1 MSNWYTTREAVK
13 RAGKINGVLSD
24 VQIDRIIETVSRQI
38 DLSTR
43 RFFLPRTET
52 RLFRWPSTQTSLLTV
67 LWLDQDLL
75 SVTTLQSEAQN
86 ATPTTISSSDFFLE
100 PNNQGPPYDRIE
112 IDLSSTAAYQAG
124 DTPQRSISVA
134 GSWGYTSNT
143 RSGGTVASGLDSDS
157 AATTM
162 VCSNASRIGVGDTL
176 LIQSEQIFVSE
187 RDFAA
192 LDSKLINGALT
203 SNQSEVTI
211 TVDSS
216 HGIVAG
222 EVIRIE
228 SEQMYVVSVA
238 TNDLTVIRAYNGS
251 VLAAHSDDT
260 AIHINRTL
268 TIERGV
274 NGTTAATHADAT
286 SITPYEPPM
295 DIQSLCIG
303 ESLAMFA
310 QEEAQWGRAVG
321 PGDSARDFTT
331 LDLAARKQRTVEY
344 YSRVRMAVV

>member
-13 RAGKINGVLSD
+13 RAGRINGVLSD
-24 VQIDRIIETVSRQI
+24 LRIDRIIESCSRQI

-43 RFFLPRTET
+43 RFFIPKTET
-52 RLFRWPSTQTSLLTV
+52 RLFRWPPRQTSLLTV

-86 ATPTTISSSDFFLE
+86 TSPTTIASSDYFLE

-124 DTPQRSISVA
+124 DSPQRSISVA

-143 RSGGTVASGLDSDS
+143 RSGGTVASGLDSD
-157 AATTM
+157 ATATTM
-162 VCSNASRIGVGDTL
+162 VCSNAGLIGVGDTL
-176 LIQSEQIFVSE
+176 LIQSEQLFVSE

-192 LDSKLINGALT
+192 RGSILLNGALT
-203 SNQSEVTI
+203 SNQSNVTV
-211 TVDSS
+211 TVDGS

-222 EVIRIE
+222 ETIRVE

-251 VLAAHSDDT
+251 VLAAHNDDT
-260 AIHINRTL
+260 AVHINRTL
-268 TIERGV
+268 TVERGV
-274 NGTTAATHADAT
+274 NGTTAAVHADAT
-286 SITPYEPPM
+286 AITPYEPPL
-295 DIQSLCIG
+295 DIQSLCLG
-303 ESLAMFA
+303 ETLAMFA

-321 PGDSARDFTT
+321 PGDSAREFTT
-331 LDLAARKQRTVEY
+331 LDLAARKHRTVGY
-344 YSRVRMAVV
+344 YSRVRVATV

>member
-134 GSWGYTSNT
+134 GSWGYTANT

-203 SNQSEVTI
+203 SNQSEVSI

-251 VLAAHSDDT
+251 VLASHSDDT

-295 DIQSLCIG
+295 DIQSLCLG
-303 ESLAMFA
+303 ETLAMFA
-310 QEEAQWGRAVG
+310 QEDAQWGRAIG
-321 PGDSARDFTT
+321 PGDAARDITT

>member
-1 MSNWYTTREAVK
+1 
-13 RAGKINGVLSD
+13 
-24 VQIDRIIETVSRQI
+24 
-38 DLSTR
+38 
-43 RFFLPRTET
+43 
-52 RLFRWPSTQTSLLTV
+52 LTV

-86 ATPTTISSSDFFLE
+86 TTPTTISSSDYYLE

-112 IDLSSTAAYQAG
+112 IDLSSTAAYQSG

-134 GSWGYTSNT
+134 GSWGYTSTT

-157 AATTM
+157 TATTA
-162 VCSNASRIGVGDTL
+162 VCSDASRIGVGDTL

-192 LDSKLINGALT
+192 LDSKLTDGVLT
-203 SNQSEVTI
+203 ANQSEVTV

-228 SEQMYVVSVA
+228 SEQMFVVSVA

-251 VLAAHSDDT
+251 VLAAHSNNT
-260 AIHINRTL
+260 AVHINRTL
-268 TIERGV
+268 TIERGI

-286 SITPYEPPM
+286 SITPYEPPL
-295 DIQSLCIG
+295 DIQSLAIG
-303 ESLAMFA
+303 ETLAMVA
-310 QEEAQWGRAVG
+310 QEEAQWGRTVG

-331 LDLAARKQRTVEY
+331 LDLAARKHRTVEY

>member
-1 MSNWYTTREAVK
+1 M
-13 RAGKINGVLSD
+13 
-24 VQIDRIIETVSRQI
+24 Q
-38 DLSTR
+38 
-43 RFFLPRTET
+43 
-52 RLFRWPSTQTSLLTV
+52 
-67 LWLDQDLL
+67 
-75 SVTTLQSEAQN
+75 
-86 ATPTTISSSDFFLE
+86 
-100 PNNQGPPYDRIE
+100 
-112 IDLSSTAAYQAG
+112 
-124 DTPQRSISVA
+124 
-134 GSWGYTSNT
+134 
-143 RSGGTVASGLDSDS
+143 
-157 AATTM
+157 
-162 VCSNASRIGVGDTL
+162 
-176 LIQSEQIFVSE
+176 QIFVGE

-203 SNQSEVTI
+203 ANQSEVTI

-228 SEQMYVVSVA
+228 SEQMFVAFIA

-251 VLAAHSDDT
+251 VLATHSDDT

-286 SITPYEPPM
+286 SITPYEPPL

-303 ESLAMFA
+303 ETLAMYA

-321 PGDSARDFTT
+321 PGDASRDFTT
-331 LDLAARKQRTVEY
+331 LDLAARKHRTVEY

>member
-1 MSNWYTTREAVK
+1 
-13 RAGKINGVLSD
+13 
-24 VQIDRIIETVSRQI
+24 
-38 DLSTR
+38 
-43 RFFLPRTET
+43 
-52 RLFRWPSTQTSLLTV
+52 
-67 LWLDQDLL
+67 
-75 SVTTLQSEAQN
+75 
-86 ATPTTISSSDFFLE
+86 
-100 PNNQGPPYDRIE
+100 
-112 IDLSSTAAYQAG
+112 
-124 DTPQRSISVA
+124 
-134 GSWGYTSNT
+134 
-143 RSGGTVASGLDSDS
+143 
-157 AATTM
+157 M

-192 LDSKLINGALT
+192 LDSKLIDGALT
-203 SNQSEVTI
+203 ANQSEVTI

-222 EVIRIE
+222 EVIRVE
-228 SEQMYVVSVA
+228 SEQMYVVAVA
-238 TNDLTVIRAYNGS
+238 TNDLMVIRAYNGS
-251 VLAAHSDDT
+251 VLAAHNDDT
-260 AIHINRTL
+260 AVHINRTL
-268 TIERGV
+268 TVERGI

-286 SITPYEPPM
+286 SITPYEPPL

-310 QEEAQWGRAVG
+310 QEEAQWGRTVG

>member
-24 VQIDRIIETVSRQI
+24 VQIDRIIESVSRQL

-52 RLFRWPSTQTSLLTV
+52 RLFRWPPTQTSLLTV

-75 SVTTLQSEAQN
+75 SVTTLKSEAQN
-86 ATPTTISSSDFFLE
+86 TTPTTISSSDFFLE

-124 DTPQRSISVA
+124 DSPQRSISVA

-143 RSGGTVASGLDSDS
+143 RSGGTVASGLDSDA

-251 VLAAHSDDT
+251 VLASPSDDT

-286 SITPYEPPM
+286 SITPYEPPL
-295 DIQSLCIG
+295 DIQSLCLG
-303 ESLAMFA
+303 ETLAMFA
-310 QEEAQWGRAVG
+310 QEEAQWGRAIG
-321 PGDSARDFTT
+321 PGDAARDITT

>member
-1 MSNWYTTREAVK
+1 VSNWYTTREAVK
-13 RAGKINGVLSD
+13 RAGRINGVLSD
-24 VQIDRIIETVSRQI
+24 VQVDRVIESVSRQI

-43 RFFLPRTET
+43 RFFIPRTET
-52 RLFRWPSTQTSLLTV
+52 RLFRWPPTQTSLLTV

-86 ATPTTISSSDFFLE
+86 TTPTTISSSDFYLE

-112 IDLSSTAAYQAG
+112 IDLSSTAAYQSG

-134 GSWGYTSNT
+134 GSWGYTSTT

-157 AATTM
+157 TVTTA
-162 VCSNASRIGVGDTL
+162 VCSDASRIGVGDTL

-187 RDFAA
+187 RSFAA

-216 HGIVAG
+216 HGIVAA
-222 EVIRIE
+222 EVIRVN

-251 VLAAHSDDT
+251 VLAAHNDDT

-286 SITPYEPPM
+286 SNTPYEPPM
-295 DIQSLCIG
+295 DIQSLAIG
-303 ESLAMFA
+303 ETLAMVA
-310 QEEAQWGRAVG
+310 QEEAQWGRTVG
-321 PGDSARDFTT
+321 PGDSAKDFTT
-331 LDLAARKQRTVEY
+331 LDLAARKHRTVEY

>member
-1 MSNWYTTREAVK
+1 
-13 RAGKINGVLSD
+13 
-24 VQIDRIIETVSRQI
+24 
-38 DLSTR
+38 
-43 RFFLPRTET
+43 
-52 RLFRWPSTQTSLLTV
+52 LLTV
-67 LWLDQDLL
+67 LWLDQDLI

-86 ATPTTISSSDFFLE
+86 TTPTTISSSDFFLE

-134 GSWGYTSNT
+134 GSWGYTSTT

-162 VCSNASRIGVGDTL
+162 VCSNGSRIGVGDTL
-176 LIQSEQIFVSE
+176 LIQSEQVFVSE

-203 SNQSEVTI
+203 ANQSEVTI

-216 HGIVAG
+216 HGIGAA
-222 EVIRIE
+222 EVIRVG
-228 SEQMYVVSVA
+228 SEQMFVVSVA

-251 VLAAHSDDT
+251 VLAVHSDDT

-268 TIERGV
+268 TIERGI

-310 QEEAQWGRAVG
+310 QEEAQWGRAIG
-321 PGDSARDFTT
+321 PGDAARDITT

>member
-1 MSNWYTTREAVK
+1 VSNWYTTREAVK
-13 RAGKINGVLSD
+13 RAGTINGVLSD
-24 VQIDRIIETVSRQI
+24 VQIDRIIESVSRQL

-52 RLFRWPSTQTSLLTV
+52 RLFRWPPSQTSLLTV

-86 ATPTTISSSDFFLE
+86 TTPTTISSSDFFLE

-192 LDSKLINGALT
+192 LDSKLIDGALT
-203 SNQSEVTI
+203 ASQSEVAV

-228 SEQMYVVSVA
+228 SEQMYVVAVA

-251 VLAAHSDDT
+251 VLAAHNDDT

-303 ESLAMFA
+303 ETLAMFA

-331 LDLAARKQRTVEY
+331 LDLAARKHRTVEY